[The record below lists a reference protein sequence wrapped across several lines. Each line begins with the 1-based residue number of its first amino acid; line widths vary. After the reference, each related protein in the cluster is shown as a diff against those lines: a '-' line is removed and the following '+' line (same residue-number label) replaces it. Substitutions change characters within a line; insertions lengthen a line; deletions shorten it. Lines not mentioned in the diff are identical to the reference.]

1 MTEPGAR
8 ANAGGN
14 GSLKER
20 QEARRKRLIQAALAL
35 GAEGGYDAVQMRDVS
50 EMADVALGTIYR
62 YFTSKDHL
70 LAAGLAEWTGQLQY
84 RLTQR
89 PVQGE
94 TASDQL
100 VAVLRQACRA
110 LERQPRLA
118 GALVKAMTSSD
129 PGVAEAV
136 GRVAE
141 QISGMTGGILADF
154 PEDVRAA
161 IVDLIGHVWYSTL
174 ARWANGLMPL
184 DEVAPELE
192 RMVRL
197 AVEPY
202 EVTVHR

>member
-1 MTEPGAR
+1 MAT
-8 ANAGGN
+8 NGGN

-20 QEARRKRLIQAALAL
+20 QEARRQRLIQAALAL
-35 GAEGGYDAVQMRDVS
+35 GAEGGYDAVQMREIS

-62 YFTSKDHL
+62 YFSSKDHL
-70 LAAGLAEWTGQLQY
+70 LAAALAEWTGQLQN
-84 RLTQR
+84 RLAQR
-89 PVQGE
+89 PAQGG
-94 TASDQL
+94 TAADQL
-100 VAVLRQACRA
+100 VAVLSQACRA

-129 PGVAEAV
+129 PGVAEAI
-136 GRVAE
+136 GRVGD
-141 QISGMTGGILADF
+141 QISGMTGGILAEF
-154 PEDVRAA
+154 PEEVRAG

-197 AVEPY
+197 VVEPY
-202 EVTVHR
+202 DVTLRR